1 MSPSREAIEWL
12 EKATLAPRYE
22 APHFPW
28 VNLGRVYEKI
38 GPWDEALRCYRK
50 ASEVMPEYEEAK
62 QRLRIML
69 ARMN

>member
-12 EKATLAPRYE
+12 EKATLAPR
-22 APHFPW
+22 
-28 VNLGRVYEKI
+28 
-38 GPWDEALRCYRK
+38 DEALRCYRK
-50 ASEVMPEYEEAK
+50 ALEVMPEYEEAK